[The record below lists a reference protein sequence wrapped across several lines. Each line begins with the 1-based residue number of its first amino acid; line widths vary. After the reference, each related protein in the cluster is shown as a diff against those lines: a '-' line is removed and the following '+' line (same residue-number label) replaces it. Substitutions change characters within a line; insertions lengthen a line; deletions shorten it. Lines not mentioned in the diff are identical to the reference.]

1 MTSAESEARV
11 GPDVDRPVTV
21 ISAAT
26 VQPPLQLCGTIPV
39 IGDWFLKALIPAG
52 QEDPVARDLIKG
64 VKEGTLTNS
73 RYSLSPGGALMYD
86 GLVYVPDAGSLKTEL
101 LKRLHDG
108 KTAGHYGRDK
118 TEDLVSR
125 DFYWPGMKM

>member
-1 MTSAESEARV
+1 
-11 GPDVDRPVTV
+11 
-21 ISAAT
+21 
-26 VQPPLQLCGTIPV
+26 
-39 IGDWFLKALIPAG
+39 
-52 QEDPVARDLIKG
+52 
-64 VKEGTLTNS
+64 
-73 RYSLSPGGALMYD
+73 MYD

-125 DFYWPGMKM
+125 DFYWPGMKMWISQYVASCDKCQRNRRPRAKPVGELAPLKAETKPYVTDRHNSASTQ